1 VAQLLSTDFQSLSVG
16 QRGLGT
22 SGSNINLG
30 RPHLNMNSLED
41 LNSKEK
47 CTGDDQE
54 TQIYSNNQNFGD
66 LVYHIDNGY

>member
-41 LNSKEK
+41 LNNKE
-47 CTGDDQE
+47 
-54 TQIYSNNQNFGD
+54 
-66 LVYHIDNGY
+66 